1 MNSLANWL
9 DLVISFTIVN
19 QKSDFC
25 FIKKNMLPVVAKFR
39 KSRRLQNVAAT
50 FLKNSATREEIGKAG
65 AEMFNKR

>member
-1 MNSLANWL
+1 
-9 DLVISFTIVN
+9 
-19 QKSDFC
+19 
-25 FIKKNMLPVVAKFR
+25 MLSVVAKFR